1 MLENQ
6 CDRRLRR
13 GDRLPRSRLEA
24 FISLGL
30 VMCFP
35 DFSVI
40 YYVDRRTRAGPL
52 RDEVSRAAFT

>member
-1 MLENQ
+1 MRPTSTP
-6 CDRRLRR
+6 RRSASAFASR
-13 GDRLPRSRLEA
+13 G